1 MGEMAKVMLAVWME
15 GSLALFCPAREDL
28 LDFQMLLNVPVA
40 AGDTSVYFPFS
51 YLLGEEISTSCP
63 VGLCHHC
70 LCFSHLQTG
79 SLPCG
84 LLSTTSE
91 DHSET
96 SANCNMQLPAYI
108 STFQTQ
114 TMECRWHTGCANFQF
129 ISRCNSGLSF

>member
-1 MGEMAKVMLAVWME
+1 MGEMAKVMLAIWME
-15 GSLALFCPAREDL
+15 GSLALCCPAGEGL
-28 LDFQMLLNVPVA
+28 LDFQMLLNVPAA
-40 AGDTSVYFPFS
+40 AGATSVYFPFS

-63 VGLCHHC
+63 VGLYRHC

-96 SANCNMQLPAYI
+96 SANCSMQLPAYI

-114 TMECRWHTGCANFQF
+114 TIERRWYTGCANFQF

>member
-1 MGEMAKVMLAVWME
+1 MAKVMLAIWME
-15 GSLALFCPAREDL
+15 GSLALCCPAGEGL

-40 AGDTSVYFPFS
+40 AGATSVYFPF

-63 VGLCHHC
+63 VGLCRHC

-84 LLSTTSE
+84 LLSSTSE

-96 SANCNMQLPAYI
+96 SANCSMQLPAYI

-114 TMECRWHTGCANFQF
+114 TIERRWHTGCANFQF